1 MVRITMYTAHVNR
14 FLKILKIYMYRLL
27 SNFALVFLSDQKIL
41 LRLGYSNSFVVI
53 FVTDSYNAR

>member
-14 FLKILKIYMYRLL
+14 FLEILKIYMYRLL

-53 FVTDSYNAR
+53 FVTDSYNVR